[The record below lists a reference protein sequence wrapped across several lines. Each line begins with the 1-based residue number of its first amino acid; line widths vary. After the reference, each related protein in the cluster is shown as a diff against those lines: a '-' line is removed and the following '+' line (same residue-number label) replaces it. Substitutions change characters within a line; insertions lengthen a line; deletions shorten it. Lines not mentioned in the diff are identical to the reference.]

1 MMGEKK
7 NMKKKLPMRAVLML
21 SLGLPGICV
30 IAGPGGATGA
40 DNAPNGKRRGQ
51 LIRLLTV
58 KDEAKVDALLAK
70 AKGEGKITDPQ
81 AVNIKRIW
89 TNHHAQFRP
98 GSPVM
103 RLLQAQDVIK
113 VKAALDKAVS
123 NKRITQQQADRA
135 MDLWQKLHN
144 EYLIK

>member
-1 MMGEKK
+1 
-7 NMKKKLPMRAVLML
+7 MKKKLRMLAVLML
-21 SLGLPGICV
+21 TLGLPGVCMT
-30 IAGPGGATGA
+30 AGPGGAAGA
-40 DNAPNGKRRGQ
+40 DNSLQGKKRGQ

-58 KDEAKVDALLAK
+58 QEEAKVGAMLAK
-70 AKGEGKITDPQ
+70 AKGEHKITDQQ
-81 AVNIKRIW
+81 AANIKRIW
-89 TNHHAQFRP
+89 TNHHAQFSP

-103 RLLQAQDVIK
+103 RLLQVQDVIK

-123 NKRITQQQADRA
+123 NKRITQQQMDRA

>member
-1 MMGEKK
+1 
-7 NMKKKLPMRAVLML
+7 MKRKLQMLAVLML

-30 IAGPGGATGA
+30 MAGPGGAAGA
-40 DNAPNGKRRGQ
+40 DNSPNGKRRGK

-58 KDEAKVDALLAK
+58 QEEAKVDALLAK
-70 AKGEGKITDPQ
+70 AKNDGKITDQ
-81 AVNIKRIW
+81 QVANIKKIW
-89 TNHHAQFRP
+89 TNHHAQFKP

-113 VKAALDKAVS
+113 VKAALDKAIGS
-123 NKRITQQQADRA
+123 GRINRQQADRA